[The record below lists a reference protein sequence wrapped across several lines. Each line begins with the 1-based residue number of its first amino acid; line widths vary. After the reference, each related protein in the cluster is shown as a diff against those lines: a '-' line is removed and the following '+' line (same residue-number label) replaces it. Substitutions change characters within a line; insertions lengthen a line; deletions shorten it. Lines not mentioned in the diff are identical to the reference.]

1 MIWKEF
7 IKKKKELV
15 DLKKKFVKT
24 KDIGREGIRKWI
36 TEAITLMKQCDND
49 EKILV
54 IERNSLLST
63 EGIVKRKLKPG
74 YVHYRIGYY
83 IVGKNGNKKDK
94 WTWGQYNPHIP
105 IEDFNKLFEL
115 AKKEKTILE

>member
-1 MIWKEF
+1 
-7 IKKKKELV
+7 
-15 DLKKKFVKT
+15 
-24 KDIGREGIRKWI
+24 
-36 TEAITLMKQCDND
+36 MK
-49 EKILV
+49 KILV

>member
-49 EKILV
+49 EK
-54 IERNSLLST
+54 NSC
-63 EGIVKRKLKPG
+63 
-74 YVHYRIGYY
+74 H
-83 IVGKNGNKKDK
+83 
-94 WTWGQYNPHIP
+94 
-105 IEDFNKLFEL
+105 
-115 AKKEKTILE
+115 